1 MKEKLPLI
9 RAKRES
15 RLPLISIIIINF
27 NGKKYVL
34 NCLKSIFKNHYP
46 NYEVIVVDNGSND
59 GSVEAIKKNFGNRKN
74 VQALS
79 LKKNFGPAYARNRG
93 VEKAKGKY
101 LGFLDNDTLVHPD
114 WMKNAIPEFEKNKK
128 LGIVQ
133 CKLLLA
139 KEKNKIDYVGEFLGQ
154 NGFLV
159 QIAKGGD
166 KDEGQY
172 NKKLKILA
180 AKSAGMFIRK
190 KTFQKAGGFDQD
202 YFIYVEETDLG
213 WRSWLAGYE
222 ALFVPESIV
231 YHEFGTSTVILG
243 KSKADFNAKFHGT
256 KNYIL
261 TLFKNLETINLC
273 KILSVHIFLWVGMAW
288 FILFSGRFKQFIW
301 IHQGIFWNIIN
312 FKKNLKK
319 RVKIQEQRVISDE
332 ALFKIFMKRKSFFY
346 FLHKVINPN
355 QVGNAEGF
363 LKSK

>member
-1 MKEKLPLI
+1 MKKKLPLV
-9 RAKRES
+9 
-15 RLPLISIIIINF
+15 SIIVINF
-27 NGKKYVL
+27 NGKEYVL
-34 NCLKSIFKNHYP
+34 NCLKSILKNHYS
-46 NYEVIVVDNGSND
+46 NYEVIVADNGSND

-74 VQALS
+74 FQVLS
-79 LKKNFGPAYARNRG
+79 LKKNLGPAYARNQG

-114 WMKNAIPEFEKNKK
+114 WIKNAIPEFEKNKK

-139 KEKNKIDYVGEFLGQ
+139 KERNRIDYIGEFLGQ

-159 QIAKGGD
+159 QIAKAGEED
-166 KDEGQY
+166 KGQY
-172 NKKLKILA
+172 DQKTKILA
-180 AKSAGMFIRK
+180 AKSAGMFIRR
-190 KTFQKAGGFDQD
+190 KTFDQIGGFDED

-222 ALFVPESIV
+222 TLLIPESIV

-243 KSKADFNAKFHGT
+243 KSKTDFNAKFHGT

-261 TLFKNLETINLC
+261 TLFKNLDFVNLC
-273 KILSVHIFLWVGMAW
+273 KILPIHLCLWIGLAW

-319 RVKIQEQRVISDE
+319 RNDIQEKRVLSDKI
-332 ALFKIFMKRKSFFY
+332 LFKTVMKKRNFDY
-346 FLHKVINPN
+346 FLKKVIIPHKI
-355 QVGNAEGF
+355 GNAEGF
-363 LKSK
+363 LKTK